1 MESGQAFGNALRNR
15 RKARGMTQEQLAFEA
30 ELERVFI
37 SWLETG
43 KKQPTFQTIL
53 KLASALQCK
62 ASELVAEAE
71 ELLAEGG
78 DKTPRKS

>member
-1 MESGQAFGNALRNR
+1 
-15 RKARGMTQEQLAFEA
+15 MTQEQLAFEA

-62 ASELVAEAE
+62 ASDLVAEAE
-71 ELLAEGG
+71 ALLAK
-78 DKTPRKS
+78 DTNKAS